1 MAIEKKIE
9 NSTKNEV
16 QAFLF
21 FYLFFFSKTKTARDM
36 FFKTDIAA
44 HVFKHR
50 CLTYLQVVVVKCSC
64 YLQRQHQ

>member
-16 QAFLF
+16 QAFF
-21 FYLFFFSKTKTARDM
+21 FFFFSKTDTARHM

-64 YLQRQHQ
+64 YLQR